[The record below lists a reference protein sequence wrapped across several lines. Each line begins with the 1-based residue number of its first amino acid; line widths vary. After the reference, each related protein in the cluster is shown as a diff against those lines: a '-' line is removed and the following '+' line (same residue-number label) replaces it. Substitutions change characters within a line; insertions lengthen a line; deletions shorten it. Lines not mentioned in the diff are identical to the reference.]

1 MKVALKDMD
10 VNVILSFC
18 ECLVINNCSVSMI
31 ANYLSAIKAS
41 FVLYNMSYSLLDHP
55 RIKYFQKSMSI
66 NRPLAVT
73 SQNVIDL
80 SMLQQISQSCDQLN
94 FPEVF
99 RAIFLTGFFGF
110 FRLSN
115 LAPHS
120 ILTFD
125 PSRHLTGHD
134 LFFTR
139 KLVKVLIKW
148 SKTIQNRDVVQV
160 ISLPKVSNR
169 TICPFRT
176 LKALTKLYPMTASNS
191 VFQISTS
198 SGWQPLTDSRV
209 RKALKSIN
217 MTLGLNPHFF
227 TFHSFR
233 RSGAT
238 FAYNAHVPIQQ
249 IKRHGTWSSE
259 CVWRYIQSDHV
270 SGEALALSLAA
281 VIDA

>member
-1 MKVALKDMD
+1 MQVALKEID
-10 VNVILSFC
+10 VNVILSFF

-55 RIKYFQKSMSI
+55 RIKYFQKSMRI

-125 PSRHLTGHD
+125 PPCHLTGHD
-134 LFFTR
+134 LFFTK

-169 TICPFRT
+169 
-176 LKALTKLYPMTASNS
+176 A
-191 VFQISTS
+191 
-198 SGWQPLTDSRV
+198 
-209 RKALKSIN
+209 
-217 MTLGLNPHFF
+217 
-227 TFHSFR
+227 
-233 RSGAT
+233 
-238 FAYNAHVPIQQ
+238 
-249 IKRHGTWSSE
+249 
-259 CVWRYIQSDHV
+259 
-270 SGEALALSLAA
+270 
-281 VIDA
+281 

>member
-1 MKVALKDMD
+1 MKVALPDMD

-31 ANYLSAIKAS
+31 ANYLSAS

-55 RIKYFQKSMSI
+55 RIKYFQKSMRN
-66 NRPLAVT
+66 NRPLAVA
-73 SQNVIDL
+73 SQNIIDL
-80 SMLQQISQSCDQLN
+80 SMLQRILQSCDQLN

-139 KLVKVLIKW
+139 KLVKILIKW
-148 SKTIQNRDVVQV
+148 SKTIQNRDVV
-160 ISLPKVSNR
+160 
-169 TICPFRT
+169 
-176 LKALTKLYPMTASNS
+176 
-191 VFQISTS
+191 
-198 SGWQPLTDSRV
+198 
-209 RKALKSIN
+209 
-217 MTLGLNPHFF
+217 
-227 TFHSFR
+227 
-233 RSGAT
+233 
-238 FAYNAHVPIQQ
+238 
-249 IKRHGTWSSE
+249 
-259 CVWRYIQSDHV
+259 
-270 SGEALALSLAA
+270 
-281 VIDA
+281 

>member
-1 MKVALKDMD
+1 MRSLSQKAASRTQEAFRPKTRQAYTKMFRVFLAFCVYMKVTLLDMD

-55 RIKYFQKSMSI
+55 RIKYFQKSLRI

-73 SQNVIDL
+73 SQNIIDL
-80 SMLQQISQSCDQLN
+80 SMLQRISQSCDQLN

-120 ILTFD
+120 SLTFD

-139 KLVKVLIKW
+139 KLVKILIK
-148 SKTIQNRDVVQV
+148 
-160 ISLPKVSNR
+160 
-169 TICPFRT
+169 
-176 LKALTKLYPMTASNS
+176 
-191 VFQISTS
+191 
-198 SGWQPLTDSRV
+198 
-209 RKALKSIN
+209 
-217 MTLGLNPHFF
+217 
-227 TFHSFR
+227 
-233 RSGAT
+233 
-238 FAYNAHVPIQQ
+238 
-249 IKRHGTWSSE
+249 
-259 CVWRYIQSDHV
+259 
-270 SGEALALSLAA
+270 
-281 VIDA
+281 

>member
-1 MKVALKDMD
+1 MFRVFLAFCVYMQVTLKEIN

-41 FVLYNMSYSLLDHP
+41 FVLYNMCYSLLDHP
-55 RIKYFQKSMSI
+55 RIKYFQKSMRI

-73 SQNVIDL
+73 SHNIIDL
-80 SMLQQISQSCDQLN
+80 AMLEQISQSCAQLN

-125 PSRHLTGHD
+125 PSRHLTGQD
-134 LFFTR
+134 VFFT
-139 KLVKVLIKW
+139 KKFVKVLIKL
-148 SKTIQNRDVVQV
+148 SKTLQNRDLVQV

-169 TICPFRT
+169 AICPYRALKT
-176 LKALTKLYPMTASNS
+176 LKIASHDCHN
-191 VFQISTS
+191 FCFPNCYT
-198 SGWQPLTDSRV
+198 
-209 RKALKSIN
+209 
-217 MTLGLNPHFF
+217 
-227 TFHSFR
+227 
-233 RSGAT
+233 
-238 FAYNAHVPIQQ
+238 
-249 IKRHGTWSSE
+249 
-259 CVWRYIQSDHV
+259 
-270 SGEALALSLAA
+270 
-281 VIDA
+281 